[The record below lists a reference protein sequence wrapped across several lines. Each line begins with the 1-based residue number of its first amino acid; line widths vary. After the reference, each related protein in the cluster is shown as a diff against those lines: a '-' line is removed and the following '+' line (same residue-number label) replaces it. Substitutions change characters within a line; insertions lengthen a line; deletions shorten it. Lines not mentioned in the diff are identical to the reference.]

1 MLIYGKETRE
11 EIKQQVKLAAQNMP
25 LAMAV
30 VQVGNEAASGAYIN
44 GIKNFG
50 RDVGIPVTVINL
62 AADISES
69 QLIEEI
75 KRLNDDPKYTGIMI
89 QKPLPGYI
97 RDDVVVNS
105 MDYRKDVE
113 GIHNFNLGKL
123 LNKEEGVKPATPKAV
138 IRILKANG
146 VAIEGARVTIVGRSS
161 ILGGPLAVMMTAEN
175 GTVTVCH
182 TRTRNLAEEIKRAD
196 ILVAAMGKINFITAD
211 MVRENTVIIDA
222 GINFDEN
229 GKMFGDVHEEA
240 KAKVRLA
247 STVPGGVGVITV
259 AELFDNLRVLG
270 EQHKG

>member
-1 MLIYGKETRE
+1 MLIYGKEIRE
-11 EIKQQVKLAAQNMP
+11 EMKQQVKQAALNTP
-25 LAMAV
+25 LSMAV
-30 VQVGNEAASGAYIN
+30 VQVGEEAASLAYIN

-50 RDVGIPVTVINL
+50 RDVGVPVTVISL
-62 AADISES
+62 AANTSES

-75 KRLNDDPKYTGIMI
+75 ARLNRDSDYTGIMI
-89 QKPLPGYI
+89 QKPLPAYM

-123 LNKEEGVKPATPKAV
+123 LNHESGVKPATPKAV

-182 TRTRNLAEEIKRAD
+182 TRTRNLVEEIQRAD
-196 ILVAAMGKINFITAD
+196 ILVAAMGKMNFITAD
-211 MVRENTVIIDA
+211 MVTEDTVIIDA
-222 GINFDEN
+222 GINFDEH

-240 KAKVRLA
+240 KSKARMA
-247 STVPGGVGVITV
+247 SAVPGGVGVITV
-259 AELFDNLRVLG
+259 AELFDNLRILG
-270 EQHKG
+270 EQH